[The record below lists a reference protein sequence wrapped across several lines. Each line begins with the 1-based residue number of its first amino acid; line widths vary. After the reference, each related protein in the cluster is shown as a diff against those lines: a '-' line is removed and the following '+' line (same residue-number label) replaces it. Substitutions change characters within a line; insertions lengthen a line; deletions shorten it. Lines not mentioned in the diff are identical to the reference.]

1 MAKQVAKRRQLRKW
15 VADSETVEARG
26 MKTPLVKRLVRWV
39 ADDKNYWIAKQMV
52 TRWTAG

>member
-1 MAKQVAKRRQLRKW
+1 MAKQVAKRRQLRRW